1 MAAASISFAILD
13 KMVMIS
19 FISIVAALFLV
30 ILGAVIAFTPIALL
44 SVLDLMDAWPKS
56 SYSTGLL

>member
-30 ILGAVIAFTPIALL
+30 ILGAVFTPIALL

-56 SYSTGLL
+56 SYSTGLF